1 MPKIILDI
9 KEITPMETKKV
20 LRPTLIGFALLLV
33 SLILT
38 GIVGVTDLINGGSA
52 ELYGHTFNYGFANSL
67 TNYWL
72 IWRPGLLGHE
82 VAYVGQVLFFVAIT
96 LTLTLIIMS
105 IVKKKPIFIL
115 PALVMGAGIAY
126 LPFLLI
132 LAVPMAQLG
141 VLRAAAMALLSGV
154 TGLVLFSI
162 YFEILATKNM
172 LKDSMKL
179 LDKAAGDEPKEEKPA
194 EQVAGLSEEEV
205 RAIVEQYLK
214 EHVDELHVPG
224 EPVVVADPE
233 EDEKIE
239 PVEEPEEEPEEQP
252 APAEEPKEE
261 EQPAEEP
268 APEEEPEEE
277 EDEADEEEDETDE
290 EEDEEEGEEQPAD
303 SNVPVGLNIK
313 GKRRRASF
321 ETRLKNSEFDL
332 RHKYYDLRDYIKWY
346 GLRNRISIPGDT
358 FSYKRQRYVFVTIV
372 GKHIRVYLGLDPN
385 DYADSTIPVEPATAK
400 KYEDLPC
407 LLRVKSDL
415 SYRRAKKLVD
425 DLMQKIGMDKP
436 DEDEPKETQKDE

>member
-1 MPKIILDI
+1 
-9 KEITPMETKKV
+9 MENKKV
-20 LRPTLIGFALLLV
+20 LRPALIGLALLFI
-33 SLILT
+33 SLLLT
-38 GIVGVTDLINGGSA
+38 GIVGVSNLIDGGTG

-72 IWRPGLLGHE
+72 IWRPGLLHHE

-96 LTLTLIIMS
+96 LTVTLIVMS
-105 IVKKKPIFIL
+105 IIKKKYIIIV
-115 PALVMGAGIAY
+115 PALIMGACIAY
-126 LPFLLI
+126 LPFIFI

-141 VLRAAAMALLSGV
+141 VLRAAAMAFLSGV
-154 TGLVLFSI
+154 TGLTLFAT
-162 YFEILATKNM
+162 YFEILASKEL

-179 LDKAAGDEPKEEKPA
+179 LDKAAGEEPKEEKPA
-194 EQVAGLSEEEV
+194 EEAAAVAGLSEEQV
-205 RAIVEQYLK
+205 REIVEQYMK

-224 EPVVVADPE
+224 EPVFVVEPEDE
-233 EDEKIE
+233 EDEE
-239 PVEEPEEEPEEQP
+239 PVEEPEDEP
-252 APAEEPKEE
+252 E

-268 APEEEPEEE
+268 VEEQPEEQPEEEPQPEPEPAPEEPE
-277 EDEADEEEDETDE
+277 EQPEEEADEGDE
-290 EEDEEEGEEQPAD
+290 EEGDEEEGEGEEAPAD
-303 SNVPVGLNIK
+303 DNAPAGLNIK

-346 GLRNRISIPGDT
+346 GIKNRISIPGDT
-358 FSYKRQRYVFVTIV
+358 FSYKRQRQVFVTIV
-372 GKHIRVYLGLDPN
+372 GKHIRVYLNLDPN
-385 DYADSTIPVEPATAK
+385 DYADSTIPVEPALAK

-425 DLMQKIGMDKP
+425 DVMQKIGIDKP
-436 DEDEPKETQKDE
+436 DEDEPKETQKVD

>member
-1 MPKIILDI
+1 
-9 KEITPMETKKV
+9 METKKV
-20 LRPTLIGFALLLV
+20 LRPTLIGFALLLL
-33 SLILT
+33 SLIIT

-52 ELYGHTFNYGFANSL
+52 ELYGHTFNYGFMNAIN
-67 TNYWL
+67 NYWL
-72 IWRPGLLGHE
+72 IWRPGLLHHE
-82 VAYVGQVLFFVAIT
+82 IAYVGQVLFFVAIT
-96 LTLTLIIMS
+96 LTITLIVMS
-105 IVKKKPIFIL
+105 IVKKKFIFIV
-115 PALVMGAGIAY
+115 PALVMGAAIAY
-126 LPFLLI
+126 LPFILI

-154 TGLVLFSI
+154 TGLTIFAI
-162 YFEILATKNM
+162 YFEILATKQM

-179 LDKAAGDEPKEEKPA
+179 LDKAAGEEPKDEKPA
-194 EQVAGLSEEEV
+194 EQVVAGLSEEQV
-205 RAIVEQYLK
+205 REIVEQYLK

-224 EPVVVADPE
+224 EPVVVVSDEEPE
-233 EDEKIE
+233 E
-239 PVEEPEEEPEEQP
+239 VEEPEDEPEEQP
-252 APAEEPKEE
+252 AEQPVEEPKEE
-261 EQPAEEP
+261 EKPAEEP
-268 APEEEPEEE
+268 AEEPVEEE
-277 EDEADEEEDETDE
+277 EADEDE
-290 EEDEEEGEEQPAD
+290 EEDEEEGDEEQPAD
-303 SNVPVGLNIK
+303 SNLPAGLNIK

-425 DLMQKIGMDKP
+425 DVMQKIGIDKP

>member
-1 MPKIILDI
+1 
-9 KEITPMETKKV
+9 MENKKV
-20 LRPTLIGFALLLV
+20 LRPALIGLALLFI
-33 SLILT
+33 SLLLT
-38 GIVGVTDLINGGSA
+38 GIVGVSNLIDGGTG

-72 IWRPGLLGHE
+72 IWRPGLLHHE

-96 LTLTLIIMS
+96 LTVTLIVMS
-105 IVKKKPIFIL
+105 IIKKKYIIIV
-115 PALVMGAGIAY
+115 PALIMGACIAY
-126 LPFLLI
+126 LPFIFI

-141 VLRAAAMALLSGV
+141 VLRAAAMAFLSGV
-154 TGLVLFSI
+154 TGLTLFAT
-162 YFEILATKNM
+162 YFEILASKEL

-179 LDKAAGDEPKEEKPA
+179 LDKAAGEEPKEEQPA
-194 EQVAGLSEEEV
+194 EAAVAGLSEEQV
-205 RAIVEQYLK
+205 REIVEQYMK

-224 EPVVVADPE
+224 EPVFVVEPEDE
-233 EDEKIE
+233 EDEE
-239 PVEEPEEEPEEQP
+239 PVEEPEDEP
-252 APAEEPKEE
+252 E

-268 APEEEPEEE
+268 VEEQPEEQPEEEPQPEPEPAPEEPE
-277 EDEADEEEDETDE
+277 EQPEEEADEGDE
-290 EEDEEEGEEQPAD
+290 EEGDEEEGEGEEAPAD
-303 SNVPVGLNIK
+303 DNAPAGLNIK

-346 GLRNRISIPGDT
+346 GIKNRISIPGDT
-358 FSYKRQRYVFVTIV
+358 FSYKRQRQVFVTIV
-372 GKHIRVYLGLDPN
+372 GKHIRVYLNLDPN
-385 DYADSTIPVEPATAK
+385 DYADSTIPVEPALAK

-425 DLMQKIGMDKP
+425 DVMQKIGVDKP
-436 DEDEPKETQKDE
+436 DEDEPKETQKVD

>member
-1 MPKIILDI
+1 
-9 KEITPMETKKV
+9 METKKV
-20 LRPTLIGFALLLV
+20 LRPTLIGFALLLL
-33 SLILT
+33 SLIIT

-52 ELYGHTFNYGFANSL
+52 ELYGHTFNYGFMNAIN
-67 TNYWL
+67 NYWL
-72 IWRPGLLGHE
+72 IWRPGLLHHE
-82 VAYVGQVLFFVAIT
+82 IAYVGQVLFFVAIT
-96 LTLTLIIMS
+96 LTITLIVMS
-105 IVKKKPIFIL
+105 IVKKKFLFIV
-115 PALVMGAGIAY
+115 PALVMGAAIAY
-126 LPFLLI
+126 LPFILI

-154 TGLVLFSI
+154 TGLTIFAI
-162 YFEILATKNM
+162 YFEILATKQM

-179 LDKAAGDEPKEEKPA
+179 LDKAAGEEPKEEKPA
-194 EQVAGLSEEEV
+194 EQVVAGLSEEQV
-205 RAIVEQYLK
+205 REIVEQYLK
-214 EHVDELHVPG
+214 EHVEELHVPG
-224 EPVVVADPE
+224 EPVVVVSDEEPE
-233 EDEKIE
+233 E
-239 PVEEPEEEPEEQP
+239 VEEPEDEPEEQP
-252 APAEEPKEE
+252 AEEPVEEPVEEPKEE

-268 APEEEPEEE
+268 AEEPVEEE
-277 EDEADEEEDETDE
+277 EADEDE
-290 EEDEEEGEEQPAD
+290 EEDEEEGDEEQPAD
-303 SNVPVGLNIK
+303 SNLPAGLNIK

-358 FSYKRQRYVFVTIV
+358 FSYKRQRYAFVTIV

-436 DEDEPKETQKDE
+436 DEDEPKETQKDD

>member
-1 MPKIILDI
+1 M
-9 KEITPMETKKV
+9 EIKKV
-20 LRPTLIGFALLLV
+20 LRPTLIGLALLFV
-33 SLILT
+33 SLLLT

-72 IWRPGLLGHE
+72 LWRPGLLHHE

-96 LTLTLIIMS
+96 LTITLIVLS
-105 IVKKKPIFIL
+105 IIKKKFIFIA
-115 PALVMGAGIAY
+115 PALVMGAAIAY
-126 LPFLLI
+126 LPFILI

-141 VLRAAAMALLSGV
+141 VLRAAAMAFLSGI
-154 TGLVLFSI
+154 TGLVLFAI
-162 YFEILATKNM
+162 YFEILATKEM

-179 LDKAAGDEPKEEKPA
+179 LDKAAGEEPKEEPKE
-194 EQVAGLSEEEV
+194 EQPVAAGLSEEQV
-205 RAIVEQYLK
+205 REIVEQYLK

-233 EDEKIE
+233 EDENIE
-239 PVEEPEEEPEEQP
+239 PIEEPEEEQP
-252 APAEEPKEE
+252 AEEPVEEPKEE

-268 APEEEPEEE
+268 APEEPAEEPEEE
-277 EDEADEEEDETDE
+277 AEDADDE
-290 EEDEEEGEEQPAD
+290 EEDEEEGEEEQPAD
-303 SNVPVGLNIK
+303 SNLPAGLNIK

-425 DLMQKIGMDKP
+425 DVMQKIGIDKP